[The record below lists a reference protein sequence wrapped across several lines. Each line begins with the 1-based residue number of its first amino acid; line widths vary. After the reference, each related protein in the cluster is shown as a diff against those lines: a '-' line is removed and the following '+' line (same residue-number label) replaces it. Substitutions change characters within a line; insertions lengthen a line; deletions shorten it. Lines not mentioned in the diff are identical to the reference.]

1 MGSVTCRVEGSR
13 GIAERGAAS
22 KQQGGSKRMTTA
34 GNSTTVL
41 DEDGNAG
48 DDNTVGRGNKRHL
61 HDISN
66 LGERWEDV
74 SLRDAKAGAGWDASW
89 PHHPQ
94 QRADE
99 EHGDGSRK
107 ERGGSGRSGGER
119 QTHTFF

>member
-1 MGSVTCRVEGSR
+1 
-13 GIAERGAAS
+13 
-22 KQQGGSKRMTTA
+22 MTTA

-74 SLRDAKAGAGWDASW
+74 SLRDAKAGAEWDASW

-107 ERGGSGRSGGER
+107 ERGARADREESDKLTHSSKTFSIMGR
-119 QTHTFF
+119 